1 MVERVLDRVVLAAG
15 VRADSIVNSAQK
27 QVTFEVLA
35 IANVQFSLKTSSPL
49 VEYTQ
54 RLSMENPS
62 SFANL

>member
-35 IANVQFSLKTSSPL
+35 IGAIYRRYV
-49 VEYTQ
+49 
-54 RLSMENPS
+54 
-62 SFANL
+62 